1 MSTTVVP
8 SKAGVDPQV
17 WPGIALVPAGTKNRI
32 AAAVAERIF
41 VAAVSRL
48 ELRVVYDDGTVLGLP
63 TGRGAGRGAGG
74 MLPEMRIHRPG
85 DFYARLGDGG
95 LIGLGEAYMAK
106 DWTAV
111 DLTAVMQ
118 VFAARAA
125 HLVPVP
131 LQKLRGLYLPKPP
144 RRERNSTANTRRN
157 IARHYD
163 LSNELFA
170 LFLDET
176 MSYSSALFDGTSEE
190 LRAVQ
195 WEDFVPAQ
203 HRKID
208 RLLDQANVGRGTRVL
223 EIGTGW
229 GELALRAAARGA
241 SVVSVTLSS
250 EQKALAEARIAEAGY
265 ADHVR
270 VELQDY
276 RAVEGEFDA
285 IVSVE
290 MIEAVG
296 YEFWA
301 IYFQTIDRL
310 LAPGGRVAIQAIT
323 MPHERMMATRQS
335 YTWIHKYIFPGGFI
349 PSVRA
354 IEDVTDR
361 YTALR
366 VRERL
371 SMGDH
376 YAQTLRL
383 WEERFLDQQDA
394 VEELGFDEVFTR
406 MWQFYLCYSR
416 AGFQAGYLDVQQLIF
431 DRRP

>member
-1 MSTTVVP
+1 MTTTVTRSSTDADPQDWPGVAFVP
-8 SKAGVDPQV
+8 SGPH
-17 WPGIALVPAGTKNRI
+17 NRI
-32 AAAVAERIF
+32 AAALAEKIF
-41 VAAVSRL
+41 VAAVNRL
-48 ELRVVYDDGTVLGLP
+48 PMRVTYGDGTVH
-63 TGRGAGRGAGG
+63 GG
-74 MLPEMRIHRPG
+74 IPRRSEGSSVPEMRIHRPG
-85 DFYARLGDGG
+85 DFFARLGDSG
-95 LIGLGEAYMAK
+95 LIGLGESYMAK
-106 DWTAV
+106 DWTAP
-111 DLTAVMQ
+111 DLTAVIE
-118 VFAARAA
+118 VFAQRAA

-144 RRERNSTANTRRN
+144 RRERNTTANTRSN
-157 IARHYD
+157 ISRHYD

-170 LFLDET
+170 LFLDNT
-176 MSYSSALFDGTSEE
+176 MSYSSALFDGVGTDLLEV
-190 LRAVQ
+190 R
-195 WEDFVPAQ
+195 WEDFAPAQ
-203 HRKID
+203 QRKID
-208 RLLDQANVGRGTRVL
+208 RLLDQADVGPGSRVL

-229 GELALRAAARGA
+229 GELALRAARRGA
-241 SVVSVTLSS
+241 EVVTVTLSS
-250 EQKALAEARIAEAGY
+250 EQKRLAEQRIAEAGFT
-265 ADHVR
+265 DQVR
-270 VELQDY
+270 VELKDY

-296 YEFWA
+296 YEYWGV
-301 IYFQTIDRL
+301 YFQTIDRL

-323 MPHERMMATRQS
+323 MPHERMLATRRS

-354 IEDVTDR
+354 IEDITDR
-361 YTALR
+361 YTSLR

-383 WEERFLDQQDA
+383 WEERFLARLDE
-394 VEELGFDEVFTR
+394 VEALGFDEIFQR
-406 MWQFYLCYSR
+406 MWLFYLCYCR